1 MDFECFNLAIW
12 QINKNGN
19 VNTVAESYSVI
30 ICSPLVNT
38 ENHKL
43 QETLRQF
50 YETLVCHMFFKCDEM
65 S

>member
-1 MDFECFNLAIW
+1 MIS
-12 QINKNGN
+12 N
-19 VNTVAESYSVI
+19 VMI
-30 ICSPLVNT
+30 GSPLVST

-50 YETLVCHMFFKCDEM
+50 YETLVCHMFFKCEEM

>member
-1 MDFECFNLAIW
+1 MSFWNEKFLGSI
-12 QINKNGN
+12 KTEMF
-19 VNTVAESYSVI
+19 TVAESYSIVI
-30 ICSPLVNT
+30 GSPLVNA

-50 YETLVCHMFFKCDEM
+50 YETLICQMFFKCVEM

>member
-1 MDFECFNLAIW
+1 MF
-12 QINKNGN
+12 
-19 VNTVAESYSVI
+19 TVAESYSIVNG
-30 ICSPLVNT
+30 SPLVNA

-50 YETLVCHMFFKCDEM
+50 YKTLICHMFFKCVEM

>member
-1 MDFECFNLAIW
+1 MF
-12 QINKNGN
+12 
-19 VNTVAESYSVI
+19 TVAESYSIVNG
-30 ICSPLVNT
+30 SPLVNA

-50 YETLVCHMFFKCDEM
+50 YETLICHMFFKCVEM

>member
-1 MDFECFNLAIW
+1 MF
-12 QINKNGN
+12 
-19 VNTVAESYSVI
+19 TVAESCSVI
-30 ICSPLVNT
+30 IGFPLVNA

-43 QETLRQF
+43 QETLQQF